1 MSLLWLLHQ
10 VNKREAIALTQVIVQ
25 KIAAK
30 FSSESDKNRHLTV
43 TAAIVENPLDG
54 RTANKLFS
62 KAVLFSPSRG
72 RAGIG
77 SVITNEKF

>member
-1 MSLLWLLHQ
+1 LYSQ
-10 VNKREAIALTQVIVQ
+10 EQFE

-54 RTANKLFS
+54 RTADELILKS
-62 KAVLFSPSRG
+62 
-72 RAGIG
+72 GIILADTIEQG
-77 SVITNEKF
+77 GNRVGYHK